1 MKFRGERL
9 GAALLLIGC
18 SSSSAGPATPSGTQ
32 EGGTIGSSGAGTTGS
47 SGSSGSSGTGTTSCA
62 GSPVVWKD
70 DGVTHCASTSEAIL
84 STNTTLNP
92 LDGGPLVETSLEL
105 VTTQGATAYTFGF
118 IVTSSGSLGGS
129 YDCTPSPTSSVEITD
144 DDIGV
149 YSTTVVSCD
158 LTVTLTPTDA
168 GATIAAGTFS
178 ALLKVSD
185 GGTKM
190 LTDGT
195 FNLPVTPE

>member
-1 MKFRGERL
+1 MRLRGWRL

-18 SSSSAGPATPSGTQ
+18 GSSSSAGTATPSGTQ

-47 SGSSGSSGTGTTSCA
+47 SGSGTSSCA
-62 GSPVVWKD
+62 GSAVVWKD

-84 STNTTLNP
+84 GTNTTLNP

-105 VTTQGATAYTFGF
+105 VTTQGATPYTFGF
-118 IVTSSGSLGGS
+118 IVTSSGALGGS
-129 YDCTPSPTSSVEITD
+129 YDCTASPTSVVQITYD
-144 DDIGV
+144 EIGV
-149 YSTTVVSCD
+149 YSTTVVSCS

-168 GATIAAGTFS
+168 GATVAAGTFS
-178 ALLKVSD
+178 ALLKLSD

-195 FNLPVTPE
+195 FNLPVTRE

>member
-1 MKFRGERL
+1 MRFSAGL
-9 GAALLLIGC
+9 WGAALLLIGC
-18 SSSSAGPATPSGTQ
+18 SSSSTGTGTSVGTQ
-32 EGGTIGSSGAGTTGS
+32 EGGTT
-47 SGSSGSSGTGTTSCA
+47 GSSGTGTTSCA
-62 GSPVVWKD
+62 GSAVVWKD

-84 STNTTLNP
+84 GTNTTLNP

-118 IVTSSGSLGGS
+118 IVTTSGALDGS
-129 YDCTPSPTSSVEITD
+129 YDCAPSPTSAVEITD
-144 DDIGV
+144 DEIGV
-149 YSTTVVSCD
+149 YSTTVVSCS

-168 GATIAAGTFS
+168 GATIATGTFS

-195 FNLPVTPE
+195 FNLPVTRE